1 MAKGKYEQWLKPEG
15 LAQLEMWARQGLT
28 SADIAKNIG
37 IARQTFEK
45 WKSEHSD
52 IGDSIKKGNVC
63 ADQVVEN
70 ALYRRA
76 QGYDAI
82 EQEKRL
88 LPDPVTGDLVLMV
101 VKERVRHIP
110 PDTTAQ
116 IFWLKNRC
124 PEVWR
129 EKQREEA
136 SGDNEVIVTFD
147 VDEEDDQ

>member
-1 MAKGKYEQWLKPEG
+1 MAKGKYEHWLKPEG

-45 WKSEHSD
+45 WKADYAD

-63 ADQVVEN
+63 ADQVIEN

-129 EKQREEA
+129 EKQREDA
-136 SGDNEVIVTFD
+136 AGDNEVIVTFD
-147 VDEEDDQ
+147 VDEEDE